1 MKLPRKTLE
10 RKLFNSGYGYV
21 CAVDEVGMGCLA
33 GPVVVCAVG
42 MTNHFYN
49 KVHKKLAGVRD
60 SKLLSAQQRE
70 KFSQELI
77 REKDLVY
84 AIAQC
89 SPKTVDK
96 LNIYRASRLAMR
108 NALKK
113 IEPDIEFKSI
123 VLVDGNKK
131 IDGVKTEQKAIVK
144 GDRKVF
150 AIACASVIAK
160 VFRDKLMVKYAQKYP
175 GYGFEKHKGYGTAR
189 HKARLVL
196 MGPCPIHRK
205 SFAPVAKLL

>member
-1 MKLPRKTLE
+1 MKLQHKTLE

-77 REKDLVY
+77 REKDL
-84 AIAQC
+84 
-89 SPKTVDK
+89 
-96 LNIYRASRLAMR
+96 
-108 NALKK
+108 
-113 IEPDIEFKSI
+113 FSI
-123 VLVDGNKK
+123 QML
-131 IDGVKTEQKAIVK
+131 
-144 GDRKVF
+144 
-150 AIACASVIAK
+150 S
-160 VFRDKLMVKYAQKYP
+160 
-175 GYGFEKHKGYGTAR
+175 
-189 HKARLVL
+189 
-196 MGPCPIHRK
+196 
-205 SFAPVAKLL
+205 